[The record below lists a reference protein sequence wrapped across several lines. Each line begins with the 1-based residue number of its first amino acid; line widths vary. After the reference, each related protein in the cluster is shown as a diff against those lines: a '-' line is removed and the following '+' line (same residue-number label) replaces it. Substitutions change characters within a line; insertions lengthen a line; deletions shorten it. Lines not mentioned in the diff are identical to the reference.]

1 MMYAQPKGTFYVQ
14 LEDDIQTKKGYIATM
29 KKFALQKTSEKK
41 NWFVLDFCQLGFIG
55 GLEWLFF
62 FLSVIY
68 VGLILFFSYLKD
80 LWWITIWYTTFEDL
94 IVNMYSYSDVFDKS
108 FCVCF

>member
-14 LEDDIQTKKGYIATM
+14 LEDDVQTKKGYISTM

-55 GLEWLFF
+55 KCFFDITRFTMFLISLFF
-62 FLSVIY
+62 LLNI
-68 VGLILFFSYLKD
+68 
-80 LWWITIWYTTFEDL
+80 
-94 IVNMYSYSDVFDKS
+94 
-108 FCVCF
+108 